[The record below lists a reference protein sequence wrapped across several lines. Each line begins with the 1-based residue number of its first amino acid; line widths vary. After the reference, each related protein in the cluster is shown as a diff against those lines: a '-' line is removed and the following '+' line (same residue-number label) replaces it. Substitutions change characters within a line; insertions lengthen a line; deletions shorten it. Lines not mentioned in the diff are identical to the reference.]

1 MNYSYKAYS
10 ELSSKLLNGKI
21 NTKYYLRNDTIINY
35 SCNIEDVKYLKSFH
49 CKYLID
55 ISDKDFNTA
64 LDNIHNLNKIIE
76 CNNDTII
83 IRENDI
89 LKFIEFLDP
98 IVKEYEIPDYTE
110 NTKEFINNGLLWF
123 VNRTLHLFGYAI
135 QVDIYPDGA
144 QNIHVDKCSFRG
156 FVKESETKGFTK
168 VTKYL
173 QENVNKLLKDCE
185 E

>member
-10 ELSSKLLNGKI
+10 ELSSKLLNDKI
-21 NTKYYLRNDTIINY
+21 NTKYYLNSDTIINY
-35 SCNIEDVKYLKSFH
+35 LCTMKDIRYLKNFY

-55 ISDKDFNTA
+55 IDDKNFNTA
-64 LDNIHNLNKIIE
+64 LDNTRNLNKVIE

-98 IVKEYEIPDYTE
+98 IVKEHEIPDYTE
-110 NTKEFINNGLLWF
+110 NTKEFRNNGLLWF

-135 QVDIYPDGA
+135 YADIYPDGT
-144 QNIHVDKCSFRG
+144 QNIHVDKCRNEFI
-156 FVKESETKGFTK
+156 
-168 VTKYL
+168 
-173 QENVNKLLKDCE
+173 QEIERLRNEND
-185 E
+185 